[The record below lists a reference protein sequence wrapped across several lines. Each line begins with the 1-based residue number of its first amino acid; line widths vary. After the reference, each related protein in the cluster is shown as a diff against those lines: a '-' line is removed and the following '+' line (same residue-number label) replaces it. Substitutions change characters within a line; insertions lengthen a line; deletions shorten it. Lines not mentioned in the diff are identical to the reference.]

1 MKYTEF
7 EKKVKEI
14 PEVAEVTVSGYGV
27 TVEDR
32 PGRRLLDVSSNY
44 MHTIYTAYE
53 SWRYLSEST
62 QAKLYKL
69 AYELASTPLKER
81 EEQKKYYYYRLPH
94 SVRGGNYLNYHKESN
109 CLFYSTKFRGIA
121 CQTQFTRE
129 EYEAIAK
136 EHGIPEGLHLDEEVE

>member
-14 PEVAEVTVSGYGV
+14 SDTLNVIHWGDTACVYKAGQIVVRVGKTRKYAVS
-27 TVEDR
+27 
-32 PGRRLLDVSSNY
+32 
-44 MHTIYTAYE
+44 TIGHVWDWITDPSRE
-53 SWRYLSEST
+53 
-62 QAKLYKL
+62 KLYTL
-69 AYELASTPLKER
+69 ATELASTPLEER
-81 EEQKKYYYYRLPH
+81 EEQKKYYYRLPH

-136 EHGIPEGLHLDEEVE
+136 EHGIPEGLHLEEEVD

>member
-14 PEVAEVTVSGYGV
+14 LEVAEVAIGGYGV
-27 TVEDR
+27 TVEDGS
-32 PGRRLLDVSSNY
+32 GRRLLDVSVNY
-44 MHTIYTAYE
+44 MHTIFTAYE

-121 CQTQFTRE
+121 CQTPFTRE

-136 EHGIPEGLHLDEEVE
+136 EHGIPEGLHLEEEVD

>member
-27 TVEDR
+27 TVEDS

-62 QAKLYKL
+62 PAKLYKL
-69 AYELASTPLKER
+69 AYELASTPLE
-81 EEQKKYYYYRLPH
+81 
-94 SVRGGNYLNYHKESN
+94 
-109 CLFYSTKFRGIA
+109 
-121 CQTQFTRE
+121 
-129 EYEAIAK
+129 
-136 EHGIPEGLHLDEEVE
+136 

>member
-69 AYELASTPLKER
+69 AYELASTPLEER
-81 EEQKKYYYYRLPH
+81 EEPKKYYYRLPYM
-94 SVRGGNYLNYHKESN
+94 GDLGYLNYDKVDRCISYSN
-109 CLFYSTKFRGIA
+109 DAQGYVF
-121 CQTQFTRE
+121 QTQFTRE
-129 EYEAIAK
+129 EYAEIAK
-136 EHGIPEGLHLDEEVE
+136 DHGIPEGAHLDEEVE